1 MGEEVKSEISEPLE
15 HDICFIITPIGEE
28 GSVIRKKTDGLIDN
42 VLEPI
47 CNELNM
53 EAIPAHKIDKL
64 GSITNQVVQNVLDSK
79 MVIANLTGL
88 NPNVMYEL
96 AIRHAIKKPVVCIA
110 EQGTKLPFD
119 ITTERTIFYS
129 DDMYGATRLRSELRD
144 KLQAA
149 LSDKDID
156 NPIYRA
162 KTESM
167 IIKDI
172 QSSPTKDSKSDLLL
186 YILHRLENIEDAI
199 KSNTNFKSKCDTS
212 LCNLSENENVSGT
225 QHEFS
230 FTLSR
235 SISDEERSD
244 IFNYIDAH
252 IGHDGIINFIIS
264 DSEIILYTESD
275 TILPFFKDLVMFL
288 KEKYHIKVLSINRLK
303 RVGKYLIKSRVRI

>member
-96 AIRHAIKKPVVCIA
+96 AIRHAIKKPVICIA

-172 QSSPTKDSKSDLLL
+172 QSSPNNVDTNSLL
-186 YILHRLENIEDAI
+186 YILQRLENIEMALKKGERIIHNNQSDNKYYHQCYTVTI
-199 KSNTNFKSKCDTS
+199 TITKISDNDNDNDKIYNFLDSNRKILGITNFA
-212 LCNLSENENVSGT
+212 
-225 QHEFS
+225 
-230 FTLSR
+230 
-235 SISDEERSD
+235 ISDKIITITSIHRLSSDFIDKFD
-244 IFNYIDAH
+244 IFLKNNTRAEVDTIEWS
-252 IGHDGIINFIIS
+252 DGIVY
-264 DSEIILYTESD
+264 DRMLQ
-275 TILPFFKDLVMFL
+275 
-288 KEKYHIKVLSINRLK
+288 
-303 RVGKYLIKSRVRI
+303 

>member
-1 MGEEVKSEISEPLE
+1 MGEKVKSEISEPLE

-96 AIRHAIKKPVVCIA
+96 AIRHAIKKPVICIA

-149 LSDKDID
+149 LSDTDID

-167 IIKDI
+167 IHYC
-172 QSSPTKDSKSDLLL
+172 P
-186 YILHRLENIEDAI
+186 
-199 KSNTNFKSKCDTS
+199 
-212 LCNLSENENVSGT
+212 
-225 QHEFS
+225 
-230 FTLSR
+230 
-235 SISDEERSD
+235 
-244 IFNYIDAH
+244 
-252 IGHDGIINFIIS
+252 
-264 DSEIILYTESD
+264 
-275 TILPFFKDLVMFL
+275 
-288 KEKYHIKVLSINRLK
+288 IKV
-303 RVGKYLIKSRVRI
+303 G

>member
-1 MGEEVKSEISEPLE
+1 MEKEVKTEISESQVK
-15 HDICFIITPIGEE
+15 DICFIITPIGDE

-42 VLEPI
+42 VLEPV

-64 GSITNQVVQNVLDSK
+64 GSITNQVVQSVLDSK

-110 EQGTKLPFD
+110 EHGTKLPFD

-129 DDMYGATRLRSELRD
+129 DDMYGATKLRSELKD

-149 LSDKDID
+149 LSDGDVD

-172 QSSPTKDSKSDLLL
+172 QSSPEKGNSDSLL
-186 YILHRLENIEDAI
+186 YILQRLDNIENAI
-199 KSNTNFKSKCDTS
+199 RRNVNFNFKENKIRHYSFI
-212 LCNLSENENVSGT
+212 NENDDSILKMYT
-225 QHEFS
+225 M
-230 FTLSR
+230 TLSKPCSNSLKDDLINYLNSQVEQGKIVR
-235 SISDEERSD
+235 YKISDKEINLFVQSGKDSSFLEEFRL
-244 IFNYIDAH
+244 ILREKYKIEVKA
-252 IGHDGIINFIIS
+252 IIS
-264 DSEIILYTESD
+264 DSGKSYTLFR
-275 TILPFFKDLVMFL
+275 T
-288 KEKYHIKVLSINRLK
+288 
-303 RVGKYLIKSRVRI
+303 